1 MSMKAICQAA
11 WLLTVAM
18 GNLFVLI
25 IAEAS
30 VFGDQVHH
38 YEHTYVRMCTL
49 IIVSIIVLHFESS
62 CTYIHKVNIVCMWS
76 M

>member
-30 VFGDQVHH
+30 VFGDQVHN
-38 YEHTYVRMCTL
+38 YGHTYVC
-49 IIVSIIVLHFESS
+49 VL
-62 CTYIHKVNIVCMWS
+62 
-76 M
+76 